1 MKAISL
7 LGIGFHGHIILREEV
22 YEELYLFFFLSIGTI
37 EGGFK
42 GRDPIRIERSIV
54 EL

>member
-7 LGIGFHGHIILREEV
+7 LGIGFHGHIILREEG
-22 YEELYLFFFLSIGTI
+22 YEELYLFLPSIGTI

-42 GRDPIRIERSIV
+42 GRDPLRIERNIV